1 MTLSKTRT
9 GAIALTL
16 AGTLA
21 VAGCGSSSEDSASSS
36 AGHDM
41 SSMSTGTTT
50 TGTSSSTTPVDQAF
64 VRQMVPHH
72 EMAVEMARIAQENG
86 QRAEITALADDIIA
100 AQDAE
105 IAKMKKIAASL
116 DVRLESMNG
125 VAHAEHSAMDDSN
138 SRTMDANLKTLGLTT
153 EEAGMSM
160 DMDLLTTAKPFDR
173 AFIDMMIPHHQG
185 AIRMARAELA
195 QGKDP
200 KLRAIADAIVAAQK
214 KEITQMNSWR
224 KAWYGSSSPAGGVP
238 AA

>member
-1 MTLSKTRT
+1 MKLSKTRT
-9 GAIALTL
+9 GAIALSL
-16 AGTLA
+16 AGALA

-36 AGHDM
+36 GGHDM
-41 SSMSTGTTT
+41 SSMSTSTKT
-50 TGTSSSTTPVDQAF
+50 TGTSDSTTPVDQAF

-72 EMAVEMARIAQENG
+72 EMAVDMAKIAQKNG

-100 AQDAE
+100 TQDAE
-105 IAKMKKIAASL
+105 IAEIKSVAASL
-116 DVRLESMNG
+116 DVKLESMDDM
-125 VAHAEHSAMDDSN
+125 AHAEHSAMDDSN
-138 SRTMDANLKTLGLTT
+138 SKTMDADLKTLGLTM

-160 DMDLLTTAKPFDR
+160 DMGLLTTGKPFDR

-195 QGKDP
+195 QGKNP
-200 KLRAIADAIVAAQK
+200 KLRTIAVAIVAAQE

-224 KAWYGSSSPAGGVP
+224 KAWYGSSSPSGGVP